1 MSFVFEIVDKTGR
14 KIHLTKERWSHIVQH
29 HSDMSN
35 KLEEVKLSLTLPTII
50 VPHKYD
56 DKTANYYRYQKETRD
71 YILTIVKYLN
81 GDGFIKSAFFTQK
94 LVRR

>member
-1 MSFVFEIVDKTGR
+1 MSNIFELADKTG
-14 KIHLTKERWSHIVQH
+14 KTIVLTKERWSHIVQH
-29 HSDMSN
+29 HPDVSD
-35 KLEEVKLSLTLPTII
+35 KLEEVKLSLTTPTVI

-71 YILTIVKYLN
+71 HMLTIVKYLN
-81 GDGFIKSAFFTQK
+81 GNGFIKSAFFTQK